1 MSTVT
6 VSPKFQV
13 VIPQAIR
20 DAMGIRVGEK
30 LRVMSFADRLEF
42 IPVRS
47 VKKMRG
53 FLRGMDSK
61 IDREEDRL

>member
-1 MSTVT
+1 MNTVT
-6 VSPKFQV
+6 VSPKFQI

-20 DAMGIRVGEK
+20 DAMRITVGEK
-30 LRVMSFADRLEF
+30 LRVMIFADRLEF